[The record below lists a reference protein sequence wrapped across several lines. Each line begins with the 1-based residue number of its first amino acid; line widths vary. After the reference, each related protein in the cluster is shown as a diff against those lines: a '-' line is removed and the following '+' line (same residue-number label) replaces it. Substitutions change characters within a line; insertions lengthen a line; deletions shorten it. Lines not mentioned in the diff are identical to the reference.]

1 MSSEQLQSIFHVD
14 SHELVPHYE
23 VIRLTH
29 HGTSHHSIAKRSI
42 NHQTSQQHLQNLS
55 PTNQIVGGS
64 IGGSDGKQQLHHVKK
79 DLSKSAYYSELKHES
94 NQLQQQQQ
102 QQPQQQQLL
111 STSVNKLNTNKSQ
124 IKNVNFSASSGAA
137 VDDAND
143 NNEDGNVDDD
153 DDDDAT
159 TTYAQTVTEGMLNV
173 HKFDENL
180 DDVIETDEIKDST
193 MQHTTVDLSNI
204 NEHNVSLSAFG
215 EVYNLTLRP
224 TEGLFKNGTQSL
236 RMWSVATNT
245 NATQGLEYDQIED
258 EVSLFFNILHQV
270 GFLHL
275 FFFRCT
281 PFNIRQHFSIITYAE
296 TPRRHKIFIDC
307 FLT

>member
-55 PTNQIVGGS
+55 PTNQIVGG
-64 IGGSDGKQQLHHVKK
+64 KQQLHHVKK

-94 NQLQQQQQ
+94 NQQQSPPSPPP
-102 QQPQQQQLL
+102 QPQQPL
-111 STSVNKLNTNKSQ
+111 STSLNKHNTNKSQ
-124 IKNVNFSASSGAA
+124 IKNVNFSTSSGASA
-137 VDDAND
+137 SSSSDTIVDETVN
-143 NNEDGNVDDD
+143 G
-153 DDDDAT
+153 
-159 TTYAQTVTEGMLNV
+159 QTVTEGMHNV

-180 DDVIETDEIKDST
+180 DDVIETDEARDSI
-193 MQHTTVDLSNI
+193 MQQATIDLSNI

-245 NATQGLEYDQIED
+245 NATQGLEYDQIND
-258 EVSLFFNILHQV
+258 EVSFSNILLPHN
-270 GFLHL
+270 L
-275 FFFRCT
+275 RY
-281 PFNIRQHFSIITYAE
+281 S
-296 TPRRHKIFIDC
+296 
-307 FLT
+307 

>member
-55 PTNQIVGGS
+55 PPNQFVGG
-64 IGGSDGKQQLHHVKK
+64 GKQQLHHVKK
-79 DLSKSAYYSELKHES
+79 DLSKSAYYSELKRES
-94 NQLQQQQQ
+94 NQQQQQ
-102 QQPQQQQLL
+102 QQPAPHRQPQQLQ

-124 IKNVNFSASSGAA
+124 IKNINFSASNGASGSYI
-137 VDDAND
+137 
-143 NNEDGNVDDD
+143 DDD
-153 DDDDAT
+153 DLTVNENVA
-159 TTYAQTVTEGMLNV
+159 AVNTVTEGMQNV

-180 DDVIETDEIKDST
+180 DDVIETDEAKST
-193 MQHTTVDLSNI
+193 SPMQHATIDLSNI

-215 EVYNLTLRP
+215 QVYNLTLRP

-245 NATQGLEYDQIED
+245 NATQGLEYDQIEED
-258 EVSLFFNILHQV
+258 DAVSSLWESEFFLCVLLITLYRSICHRSRDA
-270 GFLHL
+270 HL
-275 FFFRCT
+275 FD
-281 PFNIRQHFSIITYAE
+281 NLM
-296 TPRRHKIFIDC
+296 RRHRGDTKTNRTLIKLDEMAGD
-307 FLT
+307 

>member
-55 PTNQIVGGS
+55 PTNQIVGG
-64 IGGSDGKQQLHHVKK
+64 KQQLHHVKK

-94 NQLQQQQQ
+94 NQQQSPPPPPPPQL
-102 QQPQQQQLL
+102 QQPQQLF
-111 STSVNKLNTNKSQ
+111 STSLNKHNTNKSQ
-124 IKNVNFSASSGAA
+124 IKNVNFSTSSGASA
-137 VDDAND
+137 SSSDTIVDETVN
-143 NNEDGNVDDD
+143 G
-153 DDDDAT
+153 
-159 TTYAQTVTEGMLNV
+159 QTVTEGMQNV

-180 DDVIETDEIKDST
+180 DDVIETDEARDSI
-193 MQHTTVDLSNI
+193 MQQATVDLSNI

-245 NATQGLEYDQIED
+245 NATQGLEYDQIND
-258 EVSLFFNILHQV
+258 EVSYFPLFNLLLPHNTLFIAPNK
-270 GFLHL
+270 FL
-275 FFFRCT
+275 R
-281 PFNIRQHFSIITYAE
+281 I
-296 TPRRHKIFIDC
+296 
-307 FLT
+307 